1 MFVDETVKDCV
12 CPFSTEFKIKTIEE
26 IKFIFVEW
34 RLIFYVFLFLNP
46 LRGSWKYFIKLEYLV
61 KAPFVLTIIIFDWS
75 NDL

>member
-1 MFVDETVKDCV
+1 MLVDETVKDCV
-12 CPFSTEFKIKTIEE
+12 CPLSTYFKIKTIEE

-46 LRGSWKYFIKLEYLV
+46 LRGSWKYVIKLEYLV